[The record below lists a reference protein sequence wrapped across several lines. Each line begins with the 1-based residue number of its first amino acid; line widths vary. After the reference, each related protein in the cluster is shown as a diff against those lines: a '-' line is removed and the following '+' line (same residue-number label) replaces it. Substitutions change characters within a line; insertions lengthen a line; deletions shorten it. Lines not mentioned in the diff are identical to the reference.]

1 MPRRVMKA
9 RKVSV
14 AMATFN
20 GGAFLA
26 EQINSIVNQSLP
38 PSEIVV
44 CDDLSQDNSAEILK
58 SYESS
63 GYLRYIPNE
72 LRLGIIENFKKAVSL
87 TEVQNYIA
95 FSDQDDIWMP
105 HKLEMLLHRMSE
117 IDDGTTPAL
126 VYSDLAVI
134 DKKGK
139 VIRESFWN
147 ELGQDTYVHC
157 FETLLHG
164 NFVTGCSMLINPPMR
179 KLFLEMPSSA
189 PMHDHWM
196 ALIGYSFGTASKIDL
211 PLVKYRKHGSNA
223 AFSASHL
230 KKTAFRR
237 RLQNLKLLVT
247 GDQNYLKS
255 EIAIASLFLEKFKPL
270 LSKKHHTLLLL
281 LSQLRGRSFLK
292 KKVSLHL
299 ALRGPGRKEK

>member
-1 MPRRVMKA
+1 MPRRVMNE

-63 GYLRYIPNE
+63 GYLRYLPNE

-87 TEVQNYIA
+87 TDAQNYIA

-105 HKLEMLLHRMSE
+105 HKLETLLHRMSE
-117 IDDGTTPAL
+117 IDDGITPAL
-126 VYSDLAVI
+126 IYSDLAVI
-134 DKKGK
+134 DRKGK

-147 ELGQDTYVHC
+147 ELGQDTYVHS
-157 FETLLHG
+157 FETLLYG

-179 KLFLEMPSSA
+179 KLFLEMPSNA
-189 PMHDHWM
+189 PMHDYWI
-196 ALIGYSFGTASKIDL
+196 ALIGYSFGIVSRIDL
-211 PLVKYRKHGSNA
+211 PLVKYRKHESNA
-223 AFSASHL
+223 AFSASHR
-230 KKTAFRR
+230 KKTAFKR
-237 RLQNLKLLVT
+237 RLQNLKFLVT
-247 GDQNYLKS
+247 GDQDYLKS
-255 EIAIASLFLEKFKPL
+255 ETAIASLFLEKFKPVLSEKHRTML
-270 LSKKHHTLLLL
+270 LR
-281 LSQLRGRSFLK
+281 LSQLRNRSFLK
-292 KKVSLHL
+292 KKVSFHL
-299 ALRGPGRKEK
+299 ALRGRWRKEK